1 MVYQL
6 FDTRGNPVSLVSH
19 DDKSLGLEV
28 HPVDV
33 FSFQKCPVTGKI
45 RVREPGDKIDKIQ
58 VKNVHPEYCTHA
70 CLNGFRVKN
79 VCTIVVTKY
88 ISDAEPIADPEYRAD
103 VARVL
108 NTVEDHG

>member
-1 MVYQL
+1 M
-6 FDTRGNPVSLVSH
+6 
-19 DDKSLGLEV
+19 
-28 HPVDV
+28 HPVDI

-45 RVREPGDKIDKIQ
+45 RVRESGDKIDKIQ

-79 VCTIVVTKY
+79 VCAIVVTKY

-108 NTVEDHG
+108 NAVEDHR